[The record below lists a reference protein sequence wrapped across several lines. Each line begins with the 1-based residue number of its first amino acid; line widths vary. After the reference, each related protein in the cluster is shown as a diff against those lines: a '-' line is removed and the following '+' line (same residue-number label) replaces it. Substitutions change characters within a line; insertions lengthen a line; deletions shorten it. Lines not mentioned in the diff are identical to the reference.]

1 MKVEETAKL
10 LDDIVDLT
18 HRLLL
23 CEQKQMER
31 EIECF
36 IEKNLQEMHA
46 SIKELKDSICKEA
59 KEMEGVYN

>member
-1 MKVEETAKL
+1 
-10 LDDIVDLT
+10 
-18 HRLLL
+18 
-23 CEQKQMER
+23 MER

-36 IEKNLQEMHA
+36 IEKNVQEMHA

>member
-18 HRLLL
+18 HRLFL

-59 KEMEGVYN
+59 KEMEGLYN